1 MILGHVAAKN
11 EEVKTSSAI
20 PLAILAI
27 TFAVAG
33 TTIKPVSYTHLT
45 LPTIA

>member
-33 TTIKPVSYTHLT
+33 TTIKQSGRHNS
-45 LPTIA
+45 

>member
-33 TTIKPVSYTHLT
+33 TTIKQSASLT
-45 LPTIA
+45 ILICFI